1 MHRRRTYLSVPA
13 LVATLLLMASAAAS
27 AAPSVSVSSG
37 VRGAGQLWVGG
48 TVKGAKG
55 ARAAVEL
62 RADQGRLRRASAGRV
77 RAGRFSAQVTF
88 PPSAR
93 SLRMRVVITPASRS
107 NSVRRS
113 PWRTLQV
120 AGVPPASPLT
130 VLEPGQVT
138 GVSGGQLT
146 LAAGVQASVGQV
158 LVSGPSPTLPLGL
171 LARVTSLAAGPG
183 GVTAQTEPAAITDV
197 LPAGSVDLVVPAGPR
212 ATAARTERRV
222 GCEAR
227 LPGLGGGVMDIDHTA
242 SLSAGGR
249 LRASWKWGLPPTLE
263 IESELSQTL
272 TYTARLSA
280 GAAVSC
286 DLARLQLNAAPMRLG
301 SITTVVGG
309 VPVVLTI
316 QGNVFL
322 RGSAQLQS
330 GASAGVSGKLT
341 ARAGVRVRGDQV
353 DPIGDR
359 KPDFQPAAP
368 RGDID
373 GEAQVSIE
381 PTLDAYLY
389 NLAGPSAD
397 LSTGLTLTAGPTLAP
412 TWKLTAPITA
422 GARLSLTAFGQRRE
436 TGRLKVFSR
445 DLTIASSSTVGSL
458 FGIACA
464 SSDPQISQLRAS
476 GVTCDTAMSVA
487 QSYADGEDTS
497 DWDCSPTSKRG
508 PIICE
513 KEESGIA
520 FSLSRSGGQLTCGE
534 IASVTGRV
542 KIISNGPSCTT
553 ARETMN
559 AYFSSA
565 RDGQCQGNACVI
577 TIRGYTCSANTAAAA
592 AATGIAAR
600 CTRADQ
606 RIEART

>member
-1 MHRRRTYLSVPA
+1 MHRRRACCSVLA
-13 LVATLLLMASAAAS
+13 LVATLLLAAPTPAS
-27 AAPSVSVSSG
+27 AAPSVSPSYG
-37 VRGAGQLWVGG
+37 IRGAGQLWVGG
-48 TVKGAKG
+48 TAKDARG

-62 RADQGRLRRASAGRV
+62 RADQGRLRRAPAGRV

-88 PPSAR
+88 PALAR
-93 SLRMRVVITPASRS
+93 SLRVRVVISPASRS
-107 NSVRRS
+107 RSVRRS

-120 AGVPPASPLT
+120 AGVPPAAPVT
-130 VLEPGQVT
+130 VLGSGQVT
-138 GVSGGQLT
+138 AATAGQLT
-146 LAAGVQASVGQV
+146 LAAGVPASVGQV
-158 LVSGPSPTLPLGL
+158 LVSGPSPTLPLGV
-171 LARVTSLAAGPG
+171 LARVTSLSASPA

-197 LPAGSVDLVVPAGPR
+197 LPAGSVDLTVPPGPR
-212 ATAARTERRV
+212 ATAARAERRV
-222 GCEAR
+222 SCEAR
-227 LPGLGGGVMDIDHTA
+227 LPGLGGGVMDIDHSA

-301 SITTVVGG
+301 SITTAIGG
-309 VPVVLTI
+309 LPVVLTI

-330 GASAGVSGKLT
+330 GASAAVTGKLT

-353 DPIGDR
+353 DPIGDLE
-359 KPDFQPAAP
+359 PDLQPAAP

-373 GEAQVSIE
+373 GEAQVTIE

-397 LSTGLTLTAGPTLAP
+397 LSTGLTLTAGPSLAP

-436 TGRLKVFSR
+436 TGRLEVFSR
-445 DLTIASSSTVGSL
+445 DLTIASSNTIGAL

-464 SSDPQISQLRAS
+464 ANEPNISDLRTS
-476 GVTCDTAMSVA
+476 GTSCETAVTVA
-487 QSYADGEDTS
+487 QSYAASQDTA
-497 DWDCSPTSKRG
+497 DWDCSPTSRRG
-508 PIICE
+508 PVICE
-513 KEESGIA
+513 QNEAVVA
-520 FSLSRSGGQLTCGE
+520 FNLRTDSGGLACGE
-534 IASVTGRV
+534 INSAIGRV
-542 KIISNGPSCTT
+542 KIVSDGASCTA
-553 ARETMN
+553 AREIMKS
-559 AYFSSA
+559 YFSRA
-565 RDGQCQGNACVI
+565 LDGQCQGNACVI
-577 TIRGYTCSANTAAAA
+577 TIQGYTCISNTAATAEE
-592 AATGIAAR
+592 TGVAAR
-600 CTRADQ
+600 CRNGER
-606 RIEART
+606 RIEAMA

>member
-1 MHRRRTYLSVPA
+1 MHRRRTYLSAPA
-13 LVATLLLMASAAAS
+13 LVAILLLVASAPVS

-48 TVKGAKG
+48 TVKGSKG

-62 RADQGRLRRASAGRV
+62 RVDQGRLRRAPAGRV

-93 SLRMRVVITPASRS
+93 SVRVRVVITPDSRS
-107 NSVRRS
+107 RSVRRS

-120 AGVPPASPLT
+120 AGVPPAAPLT

-171 LARVTSLAAGPG
+171 LARVASLTANAG

-197 LPAGSVDLVVPAGPR
+197 LPAGSVDLVVPPGPR
-212 ATAARTERRV
+212 ATAARAQRRV
-222 GCEAR
+222 SCEAR
-227 LPGLGGGVMDIDHTA
+227 LPGLGGGAMDIDHSA

-301 SITTVVGG
+301 SITTVIGG
-309 VPVVLTI
+309 IPVVLTI

-330 GASAGVSGKLT
+330 GASAAVSGKLT
-341 ARAGVRVRGDQV
+341 ARAGVRVRGDQI
-353 DPIGDR
+353 DPTGDLE
-359 KPDFQPAAP
+359 PDLKPAAP

-373 GEAQVSIE
+373 GEAQVTIE

-436 TGRLKVFSR
+436 TGRLEVFSR
-445 DLTIASSSTVGSL
+445 ELDVASSSTVGAL

-464 SSDPQISQLRAS
+464 SSDPRISQLRAS
-476 GVTCDTAMSVA
+476 GISCDIALSVA
-487 QSYADGEDTS
+487 QRHAAGSDTG
-497 DWDCSPTSKRG
+497 DWDCSSGG
-508 PIICE
+508 PREPVICE
-513 KEESGIA
+513 HDETAIA
-520 FSLSRSGGQLTCGE
+520 FNLEGGGRLSCGDV
-534 IASVTGRV
+534 AAATGRV
-542 KIISNGPSCTT
+542 KVVSNSVSCQT
-553 ARETMN
+553 ALDIMK
-559 AYFSSA
+559 AYFGDA
-565 RDGQCQGNACVI
+565 VAGKCEGNACFI
-577 TIRGYTCSANTAAAA
+577 EIRGYTCSANTAAIAERS
-592 AATGIAAR
+592 GVAAR
-600 CTRADQ
+600 CRNGE
-606 RIEART
+606 REIEALV